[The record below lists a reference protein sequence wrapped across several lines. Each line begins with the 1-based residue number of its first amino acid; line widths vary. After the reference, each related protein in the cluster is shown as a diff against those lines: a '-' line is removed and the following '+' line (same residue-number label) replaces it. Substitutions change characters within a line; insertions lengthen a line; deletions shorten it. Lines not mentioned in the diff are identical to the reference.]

1 MDPGS
6 CAREGRGGA
15 GRTSSGDRPRPDSC
29 APFYTPGHFGSAGTA
44 RPGLTPVGPRLGGL
58 LFEKRGDKGGRPHLS
73 GWILCFYPCRKGIQE
88 ALERVR
94 SSSDL
99 QTGRIVFGGLE
110 TSPYLFLSSLHC
122 NARATYPPQKQNL
135 PALGWEVWGE
145 APSLRLGFRG
155 STPVV
160 EGSQVGSKRLRSL
173 RSRLGR
179 IKLVGRSLPC
189 FSSASVFCNSH
200 AQLLGSPRPLP
211 RDGDRRSPRTSPRP
225 LLHAFRTVCRI
236 CPVNRPKGNAPPGFR
251 RGAPRGEAPC
261 SGWILRI
268 YPCKGASGKNMRWVE
283 IEGISKDGRMT
294 TGWSATSPSVHLL
307 RCLYLMQSLYLKPFE
322 SGASRRIS
330 GLQGG
335 PPASPP
341 ERAPAGPLLS
351 CNCFLSL
358 MAFLQFYRVCLRVP
372 R

>member
-1 MDPGS
+1 MRAILYVRPFWQCRDGASRLHP
-6 CAREGRGGA
+6 RVGG
-15 GRTSSGDRPRPDSC
+15 
-29 APFYTPGHFGSAGTA
+29 
-44 RPGLTPVGPRLGGL
+44 V

-110 TSPYLFLSSLHC
+110 TSPYLFLSLPIC
-122 NARATYPPQKQNL
+122 NAHATHL
-135 PALGWEVWGE
+135 PKSKTSQPSGWEVWGE

-179 IKLVGRSLPC
+179 IRLVGRSLPC
-189 FSSASVFCNSH
+189 FSSAPVFCNSH
-200 AQLLGSPRPLP
+200 AQLPGSSLPLP
-211 RDGDRRSPRTSPRP
+211 WGGDSGSPRTSPRP
-225 LLHAFRTVCRI
+225 FLHAFRTVCRI
-236 CPVNRPKGNAPPGFR
+236 CSADRPKGNAPPGFR

-268 YPCKGASGKNMRWVE
+268 YPCKGASGKNMRWSR
-283 IEGISKDGRMT
+283 SKG
-294 TGWSATSPSVHLL
+294 SPK
-307 RCLYLMQSLYLKPFE
+307 M
-322 SGASRRIS
+322 
-330 GLQGG
+330 
-335 PPASPP
+335 
-341 ERAPAGPLLS
+341 AG
-351 CNCFLSL
+351 
-358 MAFLQFYRVCLRVP
+358 
-372 R
+372 